1 MTSDEYNH
9 IVQIVNRDAWE
20 KRVFLKVQEQLNEC
34 GYSIQDLSYDDYLR
48 IRELWMRCTSSLPE
62 KDPPTITDNIREGK
76 EQINMTK
83 SRKPNILSRNAD
95 ILLTLLAAGVLI
107 AVGIIFPSV
116 SLPLWGLAICVLAWG
131 FKDIIPYP
139 KDYDSDYVQRYFK
152 AQEDAR
158 IYTRAMLHQAY
169 MHKNELK
176 RLNEMINNKK

>member
-48 IRELWMRCTSSLPE
+48 IRELWMRYTSSLPE

-83 SRKPNILSRNAD
+83 SRKPNILSRNVY

-107 AVGIIFPSV
+107 AVG
-116 SLPLWGLAICVLAWG
+116 
-131 FKDIIPYP
+131 IIPYP